1 MENVIQF
8 FETIPASYRTLA
20 LSLGLVA
27 FWILEGL
34 VPLFSFSYRKWHHAG
49 INLFLTLLQFAVGL
63 TFASLI
69 VRAADFTV
77 ANHFGLLYL
86 VNLPLWLHVILGIFL
101 LDLIGAWLIHWIEH
115 RVRWMWKF
123 HLIHHTDTTID
134 VTSGLR
140 HHPGE
145 TILRSSF
152 GLLAVLIAGVPI
164 GVFFIYQTLSILF
177 AQITHANVRSPL
189 RLDRVL
195 SWIFV
200 TPNMHKVHHHFKQP
214 LTDTNYGNIF
224 SIWDRLFGTFAY
236 VNDPAELTYGIDTH
250 MAPEEY
256 NRVWNLLSIPFQKY
270 RAPEGSKFGDE
281 TPRETSD
288 AIAQNP

>member
-1 MENVIQF
+1 METIVQF

-20 LSLGLVA
+20 LSLGLIF
-27 FWILEGL
+27 FWTLEGL
-34 VPLFSFSYRKWHHAG
+34 IPLFSFSYRKWRHAG
-49 INLFLTLLQFAVGL
+49 MNLFLTLLQFAVGL

-69 VRAADFTV
+69 IWAADYTV
-77 ANHFGLLYL
+77 ANQFGLLYL
-86 VNLPLWLHVILGIFL
+86 VDLPLWLHVILGIFL
-101 LDLIGAWLIHWIEH
+101 LDLIGAWLIHWVEH
-115 RVRWMWKF
+115 HVRWMWKI

-177 AQITHANVRSPL
+177 AQITHANVRSHL
-189 RLDRVL
+189 RVDEIL

-200 TPNMHKVHHHFKQP
+200 TPNMHKVHHHYKQP

-224 SIWDRLFGTFAY
+224 SIWDRMFGTFAR
-236 VNDPAELTYGIDTH
+236 VGNPADLTYGIDTH
-250 MAPEEY
+250 MSPEDY
-256 NRVWNLLSIPFQKY
+256 GSVWNLLTIPFQKY
-270 RAPEGSKFGDE
+270 RAPDGSKFSDE
-281 TPRETSD
+281 TSEKPASL
-288 AIAQNP
+288 